1 MENFKKIQEVYS
13 KLSKM
18 RELKSTYELSDMADL
33 CTKECIELIR
43 EFIVDNDNSCKVKK
57 KDLSVWSFVA
67 HDKIRLVMNNVHYN
81 HEDKVAVASDG
92 RKLFVS
98 HKDYRPIHKTY
109 EVVVWNCGEKSK
121 EVREYTIYDKYD
133 NGIVGVYPNY
143 KSVIPH
149 DEYLTPVTLASEEEI
164 RKRIA
169 EAKAE
174 HKLLGRGKP
183 NERIA
188 VSVMGDDR
196 YGVDFTFVNGMI
208 LLDHLNIM
216 LSAGLDGWQVKF
228 GNSYAKDCKR
238 AEMFVKKFDN
248 GDVILL
254 MPTRIEVDEDK
265 VVNYD
270 QINAIKYQSY
280 EQSLS

>member
-1 MENFKKIQEVYS
+1 MENFKKIQEVYK
-13 KLSKM
+13 KLSQM
-18 RELKSTYELSDMADL
+18 RELKSTYALNDMADL

-57 KDLSVWSFVA
+57 NDLSVWNFVGN
-67 HDKIRLVMNNVHYN
+67 DPIRPIMNNVLYN
-81 HEDKVAVASDG
+81 HEDKVTVASNG

-133 NGIVGVYPNY
+133 NGIEGVYPNY
-143 KSVIPH
+143 KSVIPN
-149 DEYLTPVTLASEEEI
+149 DEYLTPVTLASEAEI

-228 GNSYAKDCKR
+228 GNSYAKGCKR

-265 VVNYD
+265 DGNYD
-270 QINAIKYQSY
+270 RINAIKYQSY

>member
-13 KLSKM
+13 KLSVM
-18 RELKSTYELSDMADL
+18 RELKSTYELSDIADF
-33 CTKECIELIR
+33 CAEECMRLIR
-43 EFIVDNDNSCKVKK
+43 EFLVDNDKCKVKK
-57 KDLSVWSFVA
+57 NDLSVWSFVA

-109 EVVVWNCGEKSK
+109 EAEVLDGDKRSK
-121 EVREYTIYDKYD
+121 EVREYTVYDKYD
-133 NGIVGVYPNY
+133 NGIEGVYPNY

-208 LLDHLNIM
+208 LLEHLNIM
-216 LSAGLDGWQVKF
+216 LSSGLDGWQIKFDNSFVKSDKIV
-228 GNSYAKDCKR
+228 G
-238 AEMFVKKFDN
+238 MFIKKFDN

-254 MPTRIEVDEDK
+254 MPVRIEVDEDK

>member
-1 MENFKKIQEVYS
+1 
-13 KLSKM
+13 
-18 RELKSTYELSDMADL
+18 MA
-33 CTKECIELIR
+33 TKGQR
-43 EFIVDNDNSCKVKK
+43 
-57 KDLSVWSFVA
+57 
-67 HDKIRLVMNNVHYN
+67 
-81 HEDKVAVASDG
+81 G
-92 RKLFVS
+92 
-98 HKDYRPIHKTY
+98 
-109 EVVVWNCGEKSK
+109 
-121 EVREYTIYDKYD
+121 VREYTIYDKYD
-133 NGIVGVYPNY
+133 NGIEGVYPNY
-143 KSVIPH
+143 KSVIPN
-149 DEYLTPVTLASEEEI
+149 DEYLTPVTLASEAEI

-183 NERIA
+183 NSRIA
-188 VSVMGDDR
+188 VSVIGDDR

-228 GNSYAKDCKR
+228 DRNLVNDVNIVG
-238 AEMFVKKFDN
+238 MFVKKFDN

-254 MPTRIEVDEDK
+254 MPACIKVDEDK

-280 EQSLS
+280 EQDLS

>member
-1 MENFKKIQEVYS
+1 MENFKKIQEVYK
-13 KLSKM
+13 KLSQM
-18 RELKSTYELSDMADL
+18 RELKSTYALNDMADL

-43 EFIVDNDNSCKVKK
+43 EFIVDNDKSCKVKK
-57 KDLSVWSFVA
+57 NDLSVWNFVGN
-67 HDKIRLVMNNVHYN
+67 DPIRPIMNNVLYN

-133 NGIVGVYPNY
+133 NGIEGVYPNY
-143 KSVIPH
+143 KSVIPN
-149 DEYLTPVTLASEEEI
+149 DEYLTPVTLASEAEI

-208 LLDHLNIM
+208 LLEHLNIM
-216 LSAGLDGWQVKF
+216 LSSGLDGWQVKF
-228 GNSYAKDCKR
+228 GNSYAKGCKK

-254 MPTRIEVDEDK
+254 MPTRIIVDEDK

-280 EQSLS
+280 EQDLS

>member
-18 RELKSTYELSDMADL
+18 RELNSTYELSEMADL
-33 CTKECIELIR
+33 CAGECMELIR
-43 EFIVDNDNSCKVKK
+43 EFIVDNDKCKVKK
-57 KDLSVWSFVA
+57 NDLSVWSFVA

-81 HEDKVAVASDG
+81 HEDKVAVASNG

-109 EVVVWNCGEKSK
+109 EALVWDGDKKSK

-143 KSVIPH
+143 KGVIPP
-149 DEYLTPVTLASEEEI
+149 DEYLTPVTLASEAEI
-164 RKRIA
+164 RKRIT

-188 VSVMGDDR
+188 VSVMGDNR
-196 YGVDFTFVNGMI
+196 YGVDFTFVNGLI

-228 GNSYAKDCKR
+228 DNSYAKYCKR
-238 AEMFVKKFDN
+238 VEMFVKKFDN

-254 MPTRIEVDEDK
+254 MPVCIKVDEDEY
-265 VVNYD
+265 VNYD
-270 QINAIKYQSY
+270 RINAIKYQSY
-280 EQSLS
+280 EQDLS

>member
-1 MENFKKIQEVYS
+1 MENFKKIQEVYK
-13 KLSKM
+13 KLSQM

-43 EFIVDNDNSCKVKK
+43 EFIVDNDKSCKVKK
-57 KDLSVWSFVA
+57 NDLSVWNFVGN
-67 HDKIRLVMNNVHYN
+67 DPIRPIMHNVLYN
-81 HEDKVAVASDG
+81 HEDKVAVASNG

-109 EVVVWNCGEKSK
+109 EAEFWDGDKRSK
-121 EVREYTIYDKYD
+121 EVREYTVYDKYD
-133 NGIVGVYPNY
+133 NGIEGVYPNY
-143 KSVIPH
+143 KGVIPS
-149 DEYLTPVTLASEEEI
+149 DEDLTPVTLASEEELK
-164 RKRIA
+164 KRIA
-169 EAKAE
+169 EAKAK

-183 NERIA
+183 NSRIT
-188 VSVMGDDR
+188 VSVMGDNR
-196 YGVDFTFVNGMI
+196 YGVDFTFVNGLI

-228 GNSYAKDCKR
+228 GNSYAKGCKR

-265 VVNYD
+265 DGNYD
-270 QINAIKYQSY
+270 RINAIKYQSY
-280 EQSLS
+280 EQDLS

>member
-18 RELKSTYELSDMADL
+18 RELKSTYELSEMADL
-33 CTKECIELIR
+33 CAKECMELIR
-43 EFIVDNDNSCKVKK
+43 EFLVDNDKCKVKK
-57 KDLSVWSFVA
+57 KDLSVWDFVA

-81 HEDKVAVASDG
+81 HEDKVAVASNG

-109 EVVVWNCGEKSK
+109 VALVWDGDKKSK

-133 NGIVGVYPNY
+133 NGIVGEYPNY
-143 KSVIPH
+143 KGVIPS
-149 DEYLTPVTLASEEEI
+149 DEYLTPVTLASEEELK
-164 RKRIA
+164 KRIA
-169 EAKAE
+169 EAKAY
-174 HKLLGRGKP
+174 HKSLGRGKP
-183 NERIA
+183 NSRIA

-196 YGVDFTFVNGMI
+196 YGVDFTFVNGLI

-228 GNSYAKDCKR
+228 DNSFVKSDKIVG
-238 AEMFVKKFDN
+238 MFVKKFDN

-254 MPTRIEVDEDK
+254 MPVCIIVDEDNDD
-265 VVNYD
+265 NYD
-270 QINAIKYQSY
+270 RINTIKYQSY
-280 EQSLS
+280 EQDLS

>member
-33 CTKECIELIR
+33 CAKECMELIR
-43 EFIVDNDNSCKVKK
+43 EFIVDNDKSCKVKK
-57 KDLSVWSFVA
+57 NDLSVWNFVA

-109 EVVVWNCGEKSK
+109 EALVWDGDKKSK

-143 KSVIPH
+143 KGVIPP
-149 DEYLTPVTLASEEEI
+149 DEYLTPVTLASEAEI
-164 RKRIA
+164 RKRIT

-188 VSVMGDDR
+188 VSVMGDNR
-196 YGVDFTFVNGMI
+196 YGVDFTFVNGLI

-228 GNSYAKDCKR
+228 DNSYAKYCKR
-238 AEMFVKKFDN
+238 VEMFVKKFDN

-254 MPTRIEVDEDK
+254 MPVCIKVDEDEY
-265 VVNYD
+265 VNYD
-270 QINAIKYQSY
+270 RINAIKYQSY
-280 EQSLS
+280 EQDLS

>member
-1 MENFKKIQEVYS
+1 MENFKKIQEVYN
-13 KLSKM
+13 KLSIM
-18 RELKSTYELSDMADL
+18 RELKSTYELSEMADL
-33 CTKECIELIR
+33 CAGECMRLIR
-43 EFIVDNDNSCKVKK
+43 EFLVDNDKCKVKK
-57 KDLSVWSFVA
+57 KDLSVWDFVA
-67 HDKIRLVMNNVHYN
+67 HDKIRLVMNNVHYS

-109 EVVVWNCGEKSK
+109 EAEVLDGDKRSK
-121 EVREYTIYDKYD
+121 EVREYTVYDKYD
-133 NGIVGVYPNY
+133 NGIEGVYPNY

-208 LLDHLNIM
+208 LLEHLNIM
-216 LSAGLDGWQVKF
+216 LSSGLDGWQIKFDNSFVKSDKIV
-228 GNSYAKDCKR
+228 G
-238 AEMFVKKFDN
+238 MFIKKFDN

-254 MPTRIEVDEDK
+254 MPVRIEVDEDK

>member
-1 MENFKKIQEVYS
+1 MENFKKIQEVYK
-13 KLSKM
+13 KLSQM
-18 RELKSTYELSDMADL
+18 RELKSTYALNDMADL

-57 KDLSVWSFVA
+57 NDLSVWNFVGNNP
-67 HDKIRLVMNNVHYN
+67 IRPIMNNVLYN

-109 EVVVWNCGEKSK
+109 EAEFWDGDKRSK
-121 EVREYTIYDKYD
+121 EVREYTVYDKYD
-133 NGIVGVYPNY
+133 NGIEGVYPNY
-143 KSVIPH
+143 KGVIPN

-169 EAKAE
+169 DAKAE

-183 NERIA
+183 NSRIA
-188 VSVMGDDR
+188 VSVMGDNR
-196 YGVDFTFVNGMI
+196 YGIDFTFVNGLI
-208 LLDHLNIM
+208 LLDYLNIM

-228 GNSYAKDCKR
+228 GNSYAKGCKR

-254 MPTRIEVDEDK
+254 MPVRFEVDEDK
-265 VVNYD
+265 DGNYD
-270 QINAIKYQSY
+270 RIKAIKYQSY
-280 EQSLS
+280 EQDLS

>member
-18 RELKSTYELSDMADL
+18 REFKSTYELSDMADL
-33 CTKECIELIR
+33 CAGECMELIR
-43 EFIVDNDNSCKVKK
+43 EFLVDNDKSCKVKK
-57 KDLSVWSFVA
+57 NDLSVWSFVA

-81 HEDKVAVASDG
+81 HEDKVAVASNG

-109 EVVVWNCGEKSK
+109 EAEVRDGDKRSK

-133 NGIVGVYPNY
+133 NGIEGKYPNY
-143 KSVIPH
+143 KGVIPT
-149 DEYLTPVTLASEEEI
+149 DEDLTPVTLASEEELK
-164 RKRIA
+164 KRIA
-169 EAKAE
+169 EAKAY
-174 HKLLGRGKP
+174 HKSLGRGKP
-183 NERIA
+183 NSRIA

-196 YGVDFTFVNGMI
+196 YGVDFTFVNGLI

-216 LSAGLDGWQVKF
+216 LSAGLDGWRVKF
-228 GNSYAKDCKR
+228 DNSFVKSDKKVV
-238 AEMFVKKFDN
+238 MFVKKFDN

-254 MPTRIEVDEDK
+254 MPVRIEVDEDK
-265 VVNYD
+265 DGNYD
-270 QINAIKYQSY
+270 RINAIKYQSY
-280 EQSLS
+280 EQDLS

>member
-18 RELKSTYELSDMADL
+18 RELKSTYELSEMADL
-33 CTKECIELIR
+33 CAKECMELIR
-43 EFIVDNDNSCKVKK
+43 EFIVDNDKSCKVKK
-57 KDLSVWSFVA
+57 NDLSVWNFVA

-109 EVVVWNCGEKSK
+109 EAEVRDGSKKSK

-133 NGIVGVYPNY
+133 NGIEGKYPNY
-143 KSVIPH
+143 KGVIPP
-149 DEYLTPVTLASEEEI
+149 DEYLTPVTLASEEELK
-164 RKRIA
+164 KRIA
-169 EAKAE
+169 EAKAY

-183 NERIA
+183 NSRIA

-196 YGVDFTFVNGMI
+196 YGVDFTFVNGLI
-208 LLDHLNIM
+208 LLEHLNIM
-216 LSAGLDGWQVKF
+216 LSAGLDGWQVEF
-228 GNSYAKDCKR
+228 GNSYVKGCKR
-238 AEMFVKKFDN
+238 AVRFIKKFDN
-248 GDVILL
+248 GDIILL
-254 MPTRIEVDEDK
+254 MPICIKIDEDK
-265 VVNYD
+265 DSNYD

-280 EQSLS
+280 EQDLS

>member
-1 MENFKKIQEVYS
+1 MENFKKIQEVYK
-13 KLSKM
+13 KLSQM
-18 RELKSTYELSDMADL
+18 RELKSTYALNDMADL

-57 KDLSVWSFVA
+57 NDLSVWNFVGN
-67 HDKIRLVMNNVHYN
+67 DPIRPIMNNVLYN
-81 HEDKVAVASDG
+81 HEDKVAVASNG

-133 NGIVGVYPNY
+133 NGIEGVYPNY
-143 KSVIPH
+143 KSVIPN
-149 DEYLTPVTLASEEEI
+149 DEYLTPVTLASEAEI
-164 RKRIA
+164 RKRIS

-216 LSAGLDGWQVKF
+216 LSSGLDGWQVKF
-228 GNSYAKDCKR
+228 DRNLVNDVNRVG
-238 AEMFVKKFDN
+238 MFVKKFDN

-254 MPTRIEVDEDK
+254 MPACIKVDEDK

>member
-1 MENFKKIQEVYS
+1 MENFKKIQEVYK
-13 KLSKM
+13 KLSQM
-18 RELKSTYELSDMADL
+18 RELKSTYALNDMADL

-57 KDLSVWSFVA
+57 NDLSVWNFVGN
-67 HDKIRLVMNNVHYN
+67 DPIRPIMNNVLYN
-81 HEDKVAVASDG
+81 HEDKVAVASNG

-109 EVVVWNCGEKSK
+109 EVVVWNCGETSK
-121 EVREYTIYDKYD
+121 EVREYTSYDKYD
-133 NGIVGVYPNY
+133 NGIEGVYPNY

-208 LLDHLNIM
+208 LLEHLNIM

-228 GNSYAKDCKR
+228 GNSYAKGCKR

-265 VVNYD
+265 DGNYD
-270 QINAIKYQSY
+270 RINAIKYQSY

>member
-1 MENFKKIQEVYS
+1 MENFKKIQEVYN
-13 KLSKM
+13 KLSVM
-18 RELKSTYELSDMADL
+18 RELKSTYELSDIADL
-33 CTKECIELIR
+33 CTGECMELIR
-43 EFIVDNDNSCKVKK
+43 EFIVDNDKSCKVKK
-57 KDLSVWSFVA
+57 NDLSVWSFVA

-81 HEDKVAVASDG
+81 HEDKVAVASNG
-92 RKLFVS
+92 HKLFVS

-109 EVVVWNCGEKSK
+109 EAEVRDGDKRSK

-133 NGIVGVYPNY
+133 NGIEGVYPNY
-143 KSVIPH
+143 KGVIPS
-149 DEYLTPVTLASEEEI
+149 DEYLTPVTLASEEELK
-164 RKRIA
+164 KRIA

-196 YGVDFTFVNGMI
+196 YGIEFTFVNGLI

-216 LSAGLDGWQVKF
+216 LQAGLDGWQVKF

-248 GDVILL
+248 GDVLLL
-254 MPTRIEVDEDK
+254 MPVCIKVNEDK
-265 VVNYD
+265 DGNYD
-270 QINAIKYQSY
+270 RINASKYQSY
-280 EQSLS
+280 EQDLS